1 MPFASTISFH
11 SVGPGQP
18 AAWRA
23 EVCHYPDGG
32 NQNHGGNG
40 GNDEHRLTPGSNSA
54 TAQVGGHV
62 RVRGG
67 DKSGFWTVQLDAW
80 WSHSLSWDIP
90 GKGCIPSRI
99 KCIQ

>member
-18 AAWRA
+18 AAWRT

-32 NQNHGGNG
+32 NQNHGGDG
-40 GNDEHRLTPGSNSA
+40 GDDEHRLTPCSKSD
-54 TAQVGGHV
+54 TAQVRGHV
-62 RVRGG
+62 GVKGG
-67 DKSGFWTVQLDAW
+67 VKPRFWTVQLDVW
-80 WSHSLSWDIP
+80 WSHSLSCDMP